1 MSRKLGRV
9 APVYRGQYEEDTQY
23 EALDVVEINGNSW
36 VALESVE
43 NVVPGTNN
51 KYWAPSSAGHVSP
64 EAITLIVGIVKENVE
79 DLAGFV
85 KDDDYV
91 RTENNFTSY
100 YEELTIQIGRL
111 D

>member
-1 MSRKLGRV
+1 MSKKLGRV

-23 EALDVVEINGNSW
+23 EALDVVELNGNSW

-43 NVVPGTNN
+43 NVVPGTND
-51 KYWAPSSAGHVSP
+51 KYWAPSSIGHVSP
-64 EAITLIVGIVKENVE
+64 EAIALIVEIVKENVE

-91 RTENNFTSY
+91 HTSNDFTDEY
-100 YEELTIQIGRL
+100 KAIVERM
-111 D
+111 

>member
-43 NVVPGTNN
+43 NVVPGTND
-51 KYWAPSSAGHVSP
+51 KYWAPSSVGHVSP
-64 EAITLIVGIVKENVE
+64 EAITLIVGIVKKNVE
-79 DLAGFV
+79 GLAGFV
-85 KDDDYV
+85 KDDNYV
-91 RTENNFTSY
+91 HTSNNFTDEY
-100 YEELTIQIGRL
+100 KAIVKRM
-111 D
+111 